1 MELAATPRVH
11 RSGRRIRGVV
21 ARVRGQGAFGVAVV
35 LAVLLVV
42 LFVLYPIA
50 QILGKSL
57 SADGREQWRRL
68 WQSTLTFQTI
78 RNTMVLGVLVG
89 LVGTAVGLLMAFVQV
104 RTRLAGRRIVHV
116 LMLIPIVS
124 PPFAVAMSIIALFG
138 RRGLVTYQLLGI
150 RYDIYGLRGMV
161 LAISLSYM
169 PIAYLNFVGML
180 RAFDGSLEEAATM
193 LGGGAFHRL
202 RTVVLPLLAPGIASS
217 FLLLFVSSI
226 AELGNPVLLSGNYD
240 VLSVRIYLAVIGE
253 FSLDKA
259 AVYSMMLLV
268 PSLAIFSLQYLWLRR
283 KEYVTIT
290 GKVAAPLRP
299 VSSLGAKTGLG
310 VFAVAVSGF
319 IVLLYGYMVVG
330 AFTRVWNINFEFT
343 LDHFRF
349 VLQGSGL
356 KALKDT
362 ALLAALATPIAGFA
376 GLIIAFVITQRRFP
390 GRSMLDFASVLGVAV
405 PGTIIGIGLLLGFN
419 RPLLWGAIPRLQGT
433 AAIIVLAFTIRS
445 LPGVVRVAVGAL
457 NQLGSNL
464 EEASI
469 SLGASTSQTFRK
481 VVLPLIRP
489 AMFSS
494 LVWSFATSMTTLS
507 PIIFLLTPR
516 WRIMTAQVLNEAD
529 QGRFSR
535 AAAYSVVLVCVVLM
549 AIGLLALVTGF
560 SSLRSHGR
568 NRRMPRANVP
578 GVVTPASAAPHAAL
592 RGDQP

>member
-1 MELAATPRVH
+1 MH
-11 RSGRRIRGVV
+11 RPGRRIRGGV
-21 ARVRGQGAFGVAVV
+21 ARIRGQGIFGVAVV
-35 LAVLLVV
+35 VAVLLIL
-42 LFVLYPIA
+42 LFVIYPIA
-50 QILGKSL
+50 QILARSL

-68 WQSTLTFQTI
+68 WQSAATFQTI

-89 LVGTAVGLLMAFVQV
+89 IAGTFVGLVMAFVQV
-104 RTRLAGRRIVHV
+104 RTRLPGRRIVHV

-169 PIAYLNFVGML
+169 PIAYLNFIGML

-259 AVYSMMLLV
+259 AVYSMLLLV

-299 VSSLGAKTGLG
+299 VSSLGAKLGLG
-310 VFAVAVSGF
+310 LFGAVVAAF

-349 VLQGSGL
+349 VLQGVGL
-356 KALKDT
+356 KAIKDT
-362 ALLAALATPIAGFA
+362 VVLAALATPIAGFA

-390 GRSMLDFASVLGVAV
+390 GRSVLDFASVLGVAV

-419 RPLLWGAIPRLQGT
+419 RPLLWGTIPRLQGT

-560 SSLRSHGR
+560 SSRRTHGPT
-568 NRRMPRANVP
+568 RRAAPANVP
-578 GVVTPASAAPHAAL
+578 GVVTPASAVPHTAL
-592 RGDQP
+592 QGDPP